1 MPPESRTKRERAAIE
16 ISRLLTPLVVAG
28 RVTRGFGTLKS
39 KLSFIG
45 RAGEPE
51 LDLAALG
58 GGQRHCHF
66 SESRRPC
73 SQRVRSCRNLYWR
86 EPAAGVRRSA
96 ANLIDPHDGV
106 RFSENGERARATNR
120 AGLLL
125 CLCALVPRTKVATQA
140 TVKIDSAF
148 ALAGKTTLFSLVM
161 IGTFTARRKAG
172 ASERALL
179 FFDER
184 RL

>member
-1 MPPESRTKRERAAIE
+1 MVFGSVRMVSVRE
-16 ISRLLTPLVVAG
+16 LPTG
-28 RVTRGFGTLKS
+28 
-39 KLSFIG
+39 
-45 RAGEPE
+45 
-51 LDLAALG
+51 
-58 GGQRHCHF
+58 
-66 SESRRPC
+66 
-73 SQRVRSCRNLYWR
+73 
-86 EPAAGVRRSA
+86 
-96 ANLIDPHDGV
+96 
-106 RFSENGERARATNR
+106 